1 MLAAVDNLAHLEEL
15 TNDIVSN
22 PDILNGMHVDTLS
35 QLTNYAAATDDFR
48 FLDLL
53 VEIHTGIPM
62 QSDPLPEWWLSDFHN
77 DITKI
82 HFKHQQN
89 AKEIRWCDITLDD
102 GESLTS
108 EKHQPLLNAFK
119 YWLIAS
125 DNPLDNGGKLIN
137 SKSAA
142 RKYSQILTLINTILL
157 NGQALQLSQ
166 YHLEKVTNAFWL
178 KVLLT
183 IAEHSGSIDTDLY
196 QTHERI
202 KALLD
207 NVGVS
212 TEEVN
217 AFKAKYPYVTR
228 DIASDENILNL
239 NDRIKACCW
248 LHQHRYYTKSIS
260 DKYGHGQ
267 PQGNNAILTA
277 KLFEGKILTD
287 GIQLSYFPELA
298 LKPTPIK
305 SEYQAV
311 PNQDK
316 GNGCSAQQLREW
328 CHVIQLINTNIDKN
342 DVRTFTPVTSEV
354 SVDAVQ
360 SLTKLRKKGRTR
372 TLPPEFVFTLF
383 KNSYELLE
391 IFCPAPDKKGVN
403 FFDNLLDVLIVS
415 HQKSTAS
422 NSNPHRPY
430 SYSKEFN
437 KALHGDLP
445 YTELGHFVKFDAL
458 DLIHP
463 DVKQKGVTQLEG
475 LTRTA
480 DNRHTRIRHNESML
494 EIFTVLQGAIQLVVG
509 AIMARRQDE
518 LAQLKPFGNLVFNNK
533 EGKRT
538 MDANPYIE
546 DNDNWHLRF
555 KAKKTGGKGENI
567 TIDRPISLSVARF
580 VYQLEQFNQQAIE
593 RGIATKNAL
602 ALFNHIHA
610 QTFQLKKCST
620 EKFNDAFDA
629 LCDYFETAIVEMD
642 NGEYRRHYV
651 RQHQLRRFFALVF
664 FWSKGYENMEALRWM
679 LVHSDLE
686 HLHNYITESD
696 TGGVLNSAKASVI
709 AQSVISDRSQ
719 INNLDEVEYLRKIL
733 AKRLTGNANKAL
745 HIRSL
750 DDAIFDY
757 GDESEHRTTPHISQ
771 LQTEQELENEVLTL
785 LESDFISLKPEFFTT
800 QDENGEDIKS
810 FNLILKVNELE
821 AE

>member
-1 MLAAVDNLAHLEEL
+1 MLTAVDNLAYLEEL
-15 TNDIVSN
+15 TNDIVNN
-22 PDILNGMHVDTLS
+22 PDKLNGMHVDTLS
-35 QLTNYAAATDDFR
+35 QLNNYAVATDDFR
-48 FLDLL
+48 VLGLL
-53 VEIHTGIPM
+53 TEIHTGIPM
-62 QSDPLPEWWLSDFHN
+62 QSDQLPEWWLSDFHD

-82 HFKHQQN
+82 RFKHQKS

-102 GESLTS
+102 GKPLTC

-119 YWLIAS
+119 YWFIAC
-125 DNPLDNGGKLIN
+125 DNPLDNGGKLIS

-142 RKYSQILTLINTILL
+142 RKYNSILTLINTILL
-157 NGQALQLSQ
+157 NGQALKLSQ
-166 YHLEKVTNAFWL
+166 YHLEKVTDAFWL
-178 KVLLT
+178 NVLLT
-183 IAEHSGSIDTDLY
+183 IAEHSGSIDTNLY

-207 NVGVS
+207 KVGVS

-248 LHQHRYYTKSIS
+248 LHQHRYYAKFTR
-260 DKYGHGQ
+260 DKHGHGH

-287 GIQLSYFPELA
+287 GIQLSPFPELA

-305 SEYQAV
+305 SEYQAI

-316 GNGCSAQQLREW
+316 GCSAEQLREW
-328 CHVIQLINTNIDKN
+328 HRAIQLINTNIDKH
-342 DVRTFTPVTSEV
+342 DVSTFSPVTNEV
-354 SVDAVQ
+354 SVNAVQ
-360 SLTKLRKKGRTR
+360 SLTTLRKKGRTR
-372 TLPPEFVFTLF
+372 TLPPEFVFDLF
-383 KNSYELLE
+383 RNSYELLE
-391 IFCPAPDKKGVN
+391 NFCPAPDKKGAN
-403 FFDNLLDVLIVS
+403 FFENLLDVLTVVK
-415 HQKSTAS
+415 QKSTIS
-422 NSNPHRPY
+422 FSNPHRPHY
-430 SYSKEFN
+430 NSKAYNE
-437 KALHGDLP
+437 ALHRDLP
-445 YTELGHFVKFDAL
+445 QTERAHFVKFDAL

-463 DVKQKGVTQLEG
+463 DFKQKGITQFEG
-475 LTRTA
+475 LIARTE
-480 DNRHTRIRHNESML
+480 NRHTRIRHNQSML

-518 LAQLKPFGNLVFNNK
+518 LVQLKPFGNLVFNNK

-538 MDANPYIE
+538 TDASPYIE
-546 DNDNWHLRF
+546 DSDNWHLRF
-555 KAKKTGGKGENI
+555 KAKKTGENI

-580 VYQLEQFNQQAIE
+580 VYQLELFNLQTIE

-602 ALFNHIHA
+602 ALFNFIDTN
-610 QTFQLKKCST
+610 TFQLKKRNSDR
-620 EKFNDAFDA
+620 FNDAFDA
-629 LCDYFETAIVEMD
+629 LCDYFETAIVVMD

-679 LVHSDLE
+679 LAHSDLE

-696 TGGVLNSAKASVI
+696 TGSVLNSAKASVI
-709 AQSVISDRSQ
+709 IQSVISDKSQ
-719 INNLDEVEYLRKIL
+719 INNLDEVEHLRKIL

-745 HIRSL
+745 HIRTL

-785 LESDFISLKPEFFTT
+785 LESDIISLKPEFFTIK
-800 QDENGEDIKS
+800 DENGEDIKT
-810 FNLILKVNELE
+810 FNLILKLNELE

>member
-1 MLAAVDNLAHLEEL
+1 MLTTVDNLAYLEEL
-15 TNDIVSN
+15 TNDIVN
-22 PDILNGMHVDTLS
+22 TPEKLNGMHVDTLS
-35 QLTNYAAATDDFR
+35 QLTNYAVATDDFR
-48 FLDLL
+48 VLGLL
-53 VEIHTGIPM
+53 TEIHTGIPM
-62 QSDPLPEWWLSDFHN
+62 QSDSLPEWWLSDFHD

-102 GESLTS
+102 GEPLTS

-119 YWLIAS
+119 HWLTAC
-125 DNPLDNGGKLIN
+125 DNPLENGGKLIN

-142 RKYSQILTLINTILL
+142 KKYGYILRLINTILL
-157 NGQALQLSQ
+157 NGQALKLSQ
-166 YHLEKVTNAFWL
+166 YHLEKVTDAFWL
-178 KVLLT
+178 NALLT

-202 KALLD
+202 KSLLD
-207 NVGVS
+207 NVEVS
-212 TEEVN
+212 TEELN

-228 DIASDENILNL
+228 NIASDENILNL
-239 NDRIKACCW
+239 NDRVKACCW
-248 LHQHRYYTKSIS
+248 LHQHRYYAKKTR
-260 DKYGHGQ
+260 DKYGHAH

-287 GIQLSYFPELA
+287 GISLSLFPELA
-298 LKPTPIK
+298 LKPLPIK
-305 SEYQAV
+305 TEYEAV
-311 PNQDK
+311 PNKDK
-316 GNGCSAQQLREW
+316 GNGSSVEFLSEW
-328 CHVIQLINTNIDKN
+328 RHAIQLINTNIDKQ
-342 DVRTFTPVTSEV
+342 DVSTFSPVTSEV

-360 SLTKLRKKGRTR
+360 SLTTLRKQGRTR
-372 TLPPEFVFTLF
+372 TLPPEFVFDLF
-383 KNSYELLE
+383 RNSYELLE
-391 IFCPAPDKKGVN
+391 NFCPAPDKKEAN
-403 FFDNLLDVLIVS
+403 FFDNLLDVLTTVHS
-415 HQKSTAS
+415 KSTVTH
-422 NSNPHRPY
+422 SNPHRPHT
-430 SYSKEFN
+430 SSKAFN

-445 YTELGHFVKFDAL
+445 ATERGHFLKFDAL
-458 DLIHP
+458 DVIHP
-463 DVKQKGVTQLEG
+463 DFKQKGITQFEG
-475 LTRTA
+475 LPA
-480 DNRHTRIRHNESML
+480 SAENRHTRIRNNESML
-494 EIFTVLQGAIQLVVG
+494 EIFTVLQGAIQLVLG

-518 LAQLKPFGNLVFNNK
+518 LLQLKPFGNLVFNNK
-533 EGKRT
+533 EGQRT
-538 MDANPYIE
+538 TDASPYIE
-546 DNDNWHLRF
+546 DSDNWHLRF

-602 ALFNHIHA
+602 TLFNSIHP
-610 QTFQLKKCST
+610 QTFQLNKSNAVL
-620 EKFNDAFDA
+620 FNDAFDA

-679 LVHSDLE
+679 LAHSDLE

-709 AQSVISDRSQ
+709 VQSVISDKSQ
-719 INNLDEVEYLRKIL
+719 INNLDEVEHLRKIL

-745 HIRSL
+745 HIRTL
-750 DDAIFDY
+750 DDAIYDY

-771 LQTEQELENEVLTL
+771 LQTEQDLENEVLTL
-785 LESDFISLKPEFFTT
+785 LESHSISLKPEFFTT

-810 FNLILKVNELE
+810 FNLILKVNEFE

>member
-1 MLAAVDNLAHLEEL
+1 MLTAIDNLAYLEEL

-48 FLDLL
+48 VLDLL

-62 QSDPLPEWWLSDFHN
+62 KADPLPEWWLSDFHD

-89 AKEIRWCDITLDD
+89 AKEIRWGDITLDD
-102 GESLTS
+102 GEPLTS
-108 EKHQPLLNAFK
+108 QKHQPLLNAFK
-119 YWLIAS
+119 YWLTAC
-125 DNPLDNGGKLIN
+125 DNPLENGGKLIN

-142 RKYSQILTLINTILL
+142 IKYGKIVTLINTILL
-157 NGQALQLSQ
+157 NGQALKLSQ
-166 YHLEKVTNAFWL
+166 YHLEKVTDAFWL
-178 KVLLT
+178 NVLLT
-183 IAEHSGSIDTDLY
+183 IAEHSGSINTDLY

-202 KALLD
+202 KTLLD
-207 NVGVS
+207 SVEVS
-212 TEEVN
+212 TEELN

-228 DIASDENILNL
+228 NIASDENILNL
-239 NDRIKACCW
+239 NDRVKACCW
-248 LHQHRYYTKSIS
+248 LYQHRYYARGTR
-260 DKYGHGQ
+260 DKVGHCE

-287 GIQLSYFPELA
+287 TIQLSPFPELA

-305 SEYQAV
+305 TEYQAV
-311 PNQDK
+311 SNQDK
-316 GNGCSAQQLREW
+316 GNGCSAREVRNW
-328 CHVIQLINTNIDKN
+328 LHAIQLINTNIDKH
-342 DVRTFTPVTSEV
+342 DVSIFHPVTNEV

-360 SLTKLRKKGRTR
+360 GLTKLRKQGRTR
-372 TLPPEFVFTLF
+372 TLPPEFVFDLF
-383 KNSYELLE
+383 RNSYELLE
-391 IFCPAPDKKGVN
+391 NFYPAPDKKEAN
-403 FFDNLLDVLIVS
+403 FFDNLLDVLTAA
-415 HQKSTAS
+415 HTKSTVAHS
-422 NSNPHRPY
+422 SPHRP
-430 SYSKEFN
+430 STSSKAFN

-445 YTELGHFVKFDAL
+445 HTERGHFIKFDAL
-458 DLIHP
+458 DVIHP
-463 DVKQKGVTQLEG
+463 DFKQKGITQFKG
-475 LTRTA
+475 LSVSA
-480 DNRHTRIRHNESML
+480 ENRHTRIRHNQSML
-494 EIFTVLQGAIQLVVG
+494 EIFTVLQGAIQLVLG

-518 LAQLKPFGNLVFNNK
+518 LLQLKPFGNLVFNNK
-533 EGKRT
+533 KGQRT
-538 MDANPYIE
+538 TDANPYIE
-546 DNDNWHLRF
+546 DSDNWHLRF

-602 ALFNHIHA
+602 ALFNLIDP
-610 QTFQLKKCST
+610 QTFQLKKRDGNQ
-620 EKFNDAFDA
+620 FNSAFDA

-664 FWSKGYENMEALRWM
+664 FWSKNYENMEALRWM
-679 LVHSDLE
+679 LAHSDLE
-686 HLHNYITESD
+686 HLHNYITASD

-709 AQSVISDRSQ
+709 VQSVISDKSQ
-719 INNLDEVEYLRKIL
+719 INNLDEVEHLRKIL

-745 HIRSL
+745 HIRTL
-750 DDAIFDY
+750 DDAIYDY

-771 LQTEQELENEVLTL
+771 LQAEQDLENEVLML
-785 LESDFISLKPEFFTT
+785 LESDIISLKPEFFTIK
-800 QDENGEDIKS
+800 DENGEDIKT
-810 FNLILKVNELE
+810 FNLILKINELE